1 MSPRRGPFLPSVHAK
16 SLWVAHVLRLSAMM
30 ACFGPLMLP
39 PRPPPNNRVNAA
51 PASPQHHHPHAG
63 NNNKLARRRSSSTC
77 RPPLPP
83 ALPPALS
90 STYLSFDDEV
100 EFEEIIPKSPPV
112 SFYETHPQNRGF
124 SVLHRSHS
132 EGNLRNL
139 GTGLP
144 VQRTFNKY
152 IRALSGSWKNLL
164 QGLNKPEKIERP
176 RPLPGSLTP
185 LPPRNPTLN
194 LNSLLFNSPPATGK
208 RIYISKLILK
218 YLKNYN

>member
-1 MSPRRGPFLPSVHAK
+1 
-16 SLWVAHVLRLSAMM
+16 MM
-30 ACFGPLMLP
+30 ACFGPLLLP
-39 PRPPPNNRVNAA
+39 PRPPPARNNATPNAPNHSQNNNR
-51 PASPQHHHPHAG
+51 
-63 NNNKLARRRSSSTC
+63 LARRRSSSTC

-83 ALPPALS
+83 ALPATLS

-112 SFYETHPQNRGF
+112 SFYETQPQRSF
-124 SVLHRSHS
+124 TLLHRSHS

-164 QGLNKPEKIERP
+164 QGLNKPEKIERL

-185 LPPRNPTLN
+185 LPPRNPPLN
-194 LNSLLFNSPPATGK
+194 LNNLFISPPATGK
-208 RIYISKLILK
+208 RCRFKFRRCSRGLVCAVENK
-218 YLKNYN
+218 